1 MEWMEEEGKTKLEAL
16 EKALGKIGLPEE
28 KVEVEVVEENKKRF
42 GFIGSNF
49 VKIRLHYD
57 PKERIISDAQE
68 MVEGILSKMD
78 ISCVVEGAETNGNLC
93 LNITSPQSALIIGKR
108 GQTID
113 ALQYLLNRMLS
124 KKMGQ
129 KVKVLLDTE
138 NYRNKHASKIESLAR
153 ETADEVRSTGKAVF
167 LAPMNSRDRR
177 IVHLTL
183 QNDKDVRTVSKGEG
197 SRRKIKISPRRGG
210 EQYDG

>member
-28 KVEVEVVEENKKRF
+28 KVKVEVVEENKKRF

-57 PKERIISDAQE
+57 PKERIISDAQAI
-68 MVEGILSKMD
+68 VEDILSKMD
-78 ISCVVEGAETNGNLC
+78 ISCVVEGAERNGNLC

-113 ALQYLLNRMLS
+113 ALQYLLNRILS

-138 NYRNKHASKIESLAR
+138 NYRSKHASKIESLAR
-153 ETADEVRSTGKAVF
+153 EKADEVRSTGKAVF

-177 IVHLTL
+177 IVHLAL
-183 QNDKDVRTVSKGEG
+183 QNDKDVKTVSKGEG
-197 SRRKIKISPRRGG
+197 ARRKIKISPR
-210 EQYDG
+210 